1 MQVFYLKVD
10 EPNKEPF
17 SLDCS
22 SPDCTYAMLKAMFGE
37 KADGGAMGGALSG
50 IMLNAPL
57 EDDKDSC
64 EELLSE
70 ELTEFDV
77 NENSAGG
84 GAHAHLC
91 APSVHPNEDSGASC
105 CPVGEKGETGET
117 GMYEEELV
125 IKKALD
131 SLADSQ
137 INMASESARIFL
149 AKEIAKDLRDAG
161 MLPHCPF

>member
-1 MQVFYLKVD
+1 MKEDFLQMKNCPPIQVFYLKED
-10 EPNKEPF
+10 EPNKELP
-17 SLDCS
+17 LD
-22 SPDCTYAMLKAMFGE
+22 AMAHELGHH
-37 KADGGAMGGALSG
+37 
-50 IMLNAPL
+50 LNAL
-57 EDDKDSC
+57 
-64 EELLSE
+64 
-70 ELTEFDV
+70 DV

-84 GAHAHLC
+84 GEHAHFC
-91 APSVHPNEDSGASC
+91 APSIHDLGANC

-125 IKKALD
+125 IKKVLD

-137 INMASESARIFL
+137 INIGSESARIFL